1 MPDGRNVSTHHKCI
15 KLIFI
20 IWIGE
25 KCIPQK
31 YLPRI
36 QSIFINAY
44 IRGYKCIIYTDNI
57 FKMTKTLI
65 MSDYVHMLIS
75 ICEIKSINIL
85 IDISETLENQCDWSV
100 DTFNNKSKYF
110 KFNIAESTLAQCPS
124 YLGSLRF
131 LINHRFYARASL
143 NLRIIALN
151 IHGGIYVDADCMNE
165 YYKNLYQMCDEYK
178 SQFYIYNQLI
188 KYKEKISMGHPVK
201 HFRRF
206 ESTYLLSKLS
216 LPRCTNML
224 KQCWSVITCII
235 DIDMYIRI
243 FKTSKLYKKWY
254 EQDTSTSDISQLIS
268 YQMGQ
273 CAEVD
278 KLEVITFGISNFGT
292 KNASQCIL
300 RLDRP
305 GILTKSLIIYYQ
317 FIKLVYRIQTDYAYH
332 SDIISSVCIPKSPN
346 GSLNGSTLNIIYTR
360 KLYPYYVT
368 SSDNIKVTYR
378 RGIFHPLGKA
388 VTRGGW
394 DFIKKQSLKIV
405 SQPHINTR
413 HSDLSSNIAYGNG
426 VEYDF
431 GNIYPESSVITGDY
445 KHNPNHWSKQFY

>member
-1 MPDGRNVSTHHKCI
+1 MSIC
-15 KLIFI
+15 I

-25 KCIPQK
+25 DIIPQK

-57 FKMTKTLI
+57 FKMTKTLV

-75 ICEIKSINIL
+75 ICEIKSINTL
-85 IDISETLENQCDWSV
+85 IEVSETLENQYHWSV
-100 DTFNNKSKYF
+100 NKFNHKSKYF
-110 KFNIAESTLAQCPS
+110 KFNITESTLSPRPS
-124 YLGSLRF
+124 YSIRS
-131 LINHRFYARASL
+131 LINRRFYARASL

-151 IHGGIYVDADCMNE
+151 IHGGIYIDADCMNE
-165 YYKNLYQMCDEYK
+165 YYKNLYQMWDEYR
-178 SQFYIYNQLI
+178 SQFYIYNQLV
-188 KYKEKISMGHPVK
+188 KYREKILMGHPVK

-206 ESTYLLSKLS
+206 ESKYLLTQLS
-216 LPRCTNML
+216 LPRNVDIL
-224 KQCWSVITCII
+224 KKIWSVIGCIS

-243 FKTSKLYKKWY
+243 FKIHKLYKKWY
-254 EQDTSTSDISQLIS
+254 KQDDILYSHILNITPKLRDNAAS
-268 YQMGQ
+268 
-273 CAEVD
+273 
-278 KLEVITFGISNFGT
+278 LEVITFGIAEFGM
-292 KNASQCIL
+292 KNASQCVL

-317 FIKLVYRIQTDYAYH
+317 FIKLVYRIQTDYAYL
-332 SDIISSVCIPKSPN
+332 SNIVSSVYIPKSSDVSLK
-346 GSLNGSTLNIIYTR
+346 GSILNIIYTR

-394 DFIKKQSLKIV
+394 DFIKKQPLKIV
-405 SQPHINTR
+405 SQHHTE
-413 HSDLSSNIAYGNG
+413 SGLVDNIVYGNG
-426 VEYDF
+426 VEFDF

-445 KHNPNHWSKQFY
+445 KYNQNHWTKQFI